1 VSACESWPFLIAKF
15 KPLLSFVD
23 VTSLIKVREM
33 ADLREIK
40 AVKTQIRL
48 EKVALDAQIR
58 QALLASEAL
67 ANQVRAMN
75 ELQAAQAAQA
85 AQVAQVAQVAQAQA
99 AGGNVANGRMDQ
111 YLGDRGPRYSVGDNG
126 EGKRGGKAVQA
137 ISRWL
142 TGLGKT

>member
-75 ELQAAQAAQA
+75 ELQAAQAAQ
-85 AQVAQVAQVAQAQA
+85 VAQAQA

-142 TGLGKT
+142 RGRG

>member
-1 VSACESWPFLIAKF
+1 MLLCSFVSACESWPFLIAKF

-40 AVKTQIRL
+40 AVKTQMRL

-67 ANQVRAMN
+67 ANQVRAMH

-85 AQVAQVAQVAQAQA
+85 QA
-99 AGGNVANGRMDQ
+99 AGGNVANVANGRMDQ

-142 TGLGKT
+142 SGRG

>member
-1 VSACESWPFLIAKF
+1 MLLCSFVSPCESWPFLIAKF
-15 KPLLSFVD
+15 KPLFSFVY

-40 AVKTQIRL
+40 AVKTQMRL

-67 ANQVRAMN
+67 ANQVRAMH

-85 AQVAQVAQVAQAQA
+85 QA
-99 AGGNVANGRMDQ
+99 AGGNVANVANGRMDQ

-137 ISRWL
+137 FSRWL
-142 TGLGKT
+142 SGRG

>member
-1 VSACESWPFLIAKF
+1 MLLCSFVSACESWPFLIAKF
-15 KPLLSFVD
+15 KPLLSVVD

-33 ADLREIK
+33 DDLRDIK

-75 ELQAAQAAQA
+75 ELQAAQAAQ
-85 AQVAQVAQVAQAQA
+85 VAQAQA
-99 AGGNVANGRMDQ
+99 AGGNVAHGRMDQ

-142 TGLGKT
+142 SGRG

>member
-1 VSACESWPFLIAKF
+1 MLLCSFVSACESWPFLIAKF

-40 AVKTQIRL
+40 AVKTQMRL

-85 AQVAQVAQVAQAQA
+85 QA
-99 AGGNVANGRMDQ
+99 AGGNVANVANGRMDQ

-142 TGLGKT
+142 SGRG

>member
-1 VSACESWPFLIAKF
+1 MLLCSFVSPCESWPFLIAKF
-15 KPLLSFVD
+15 KPLFSFVD

-40 AVKTQIRL
+40 AVKTQMRL

-67 ANQVRAMN
+67 ANQVRAMH
-75 ELQAAQAAQA
+75 ELQAAQA
-85 AQVAQVAQVAQAQA
+85 AQAQA

-142 TGLGKT
+142 RGRG

>member
-1 VSACESWPFLIAKF
+1 MLLCSFVSPCESWPFLIAKF
-15 KPLLSFVD
+15 KPLFSFVD

-40 AVKTQIRL
+40 AVKTQMRL

-67 ANQVRAMN
+67 ANQVRAMH

-85 AQVAQVAQVAQAQA
+85 QA
-99 AGGNVANGRMDQ
+99 AGGNVANVANGRMDQ

-137 ISRWL
+137 FSRWL
-142 TGLGKT
+142 SGRG

>member
-1 VSACESWPFLIAKF
+1 MLLCSFVSACESWPFLIAKF
-15 KPLLSFVD
+15 KPLFSFVD

-67 ANQVRAMN
+67 ANQVRAMH

-85 AQVAQVAQVAQAQA
+85 QA
-99 AGGNVANGRMDQ
+99 AGGNVANVANGRMDQ

-142 TGLGKT
+142 SGRG

>member
-1 VSACESWPFLIAKF
+1 MLLCSFVSACESWPFLIAKF

-75 ELQAAQAAQA
+75 ELQAAQAAQ
-85 AQVAQVAQVAQAQA
+85 VAQAQA

-142 TGLGKT
+142 SGRG

>member
-1 VSACESWPFLIAKF
+1 MLLCSFVSACESWPFLIAKF

-85 AQVAQVAQVAQAQA
+85 QA

-142 TGLGKT
+142 SGRG

>member
-1 VSACESWPFLIAKF
+1 MLLCSFVSACESWPFLIAKF

-40 AVKTQIRL
+40 AVKTQMRL

-75 ELQAAQAAQA
+75 ELQAAQA
-85 AQVAQVAQVAQAQA
+85 AQAQA

-142 TGLGKT
+142 SGRG

>member
-1 VSACESWPFLIAKF
+1 MLLCSFVSACESWPFLIAKF
-15 KPLLSFVD
+15 KPLFSFVD

-40 AVKTQIRL
+40 AVKTQMRL

-67 ANQVRAMN
+67 ANQVRAMH
-75 ELQAAQAAQA
+75 ELQAAQA
-85 AQVAQVAQVAQAQA
+85 AQAQA

-142 TGLGKT
+142 SGRG

>member
-1 VSACESWPFLIAKF
+1 MLLCSFVSACESWPFLIAKF
-15 KPLLSFVD
+15 KPLFSFVD

-40 AVKTQIRL
+40 AVKTQMRL

-85 AQVAQVAQVAQAQA
+85 AQAQA

-137 ISRWL
+137 FSRWL
-142 TGLGKT
+142 SGRG

>member
-1 VSACESWPFLIAKF
+1 MLLCSFVSACESWPFLIAKF
-15 KPLLSFVD
+15 KPLFSFVY

-40 AVKTQIRL
+40 AVKTQMRL

-67 ANQVRAMN
+67 ANQVRAMH
-75 ELQAAQAAQA
+75 ELQAAQA
-85 AQVAQVAQVAQAQA
+85 AQAQA

-142 TGLGKT
+142 SGRG

>member
-1 VSACESWPFLIAKF
+1 MLLCSFVSACESWPFLIAKF
-15 KPLLSFVD
+15 KPLFSFVD

-40 AVKTQIRL
+40 AVKTQMRL

-67 ANQVRAMN
+67 ANQVRAMH
-75 ELQAAQAAQA
+75 ELQAAQA
-85 AQVAQVAQVAQAQA
+85 AQAQA

-137 ISRWL
+137 FSRWL
-142 TGLGKT
+142 SGRG

>member
-1 VSACESWPFLIAKF
+1 MLLCSFVSACESWPFLIAKF
-15 KPLLSFVD
+15 KPLFSFVD

-40 AVKTQIRL
+40 AVKTQMRL

-85 AQVAQVAQVAQAQA
+85 AQAQA

-126 EGKRGGKAVQA
+126 EVKRGGKAVQA

-142 TGLGKT
+142 SGRG

>member
-1 VSACESWPFLIAKF
+1 MLLCSFVSACESWPFLIAKF
-15 KPLLSFVD
+15 KPLFSFVD
-23 VTSLIKVREM
+23 VTSLIKVREI

-40 AVKTQIRL
+40 AVKTQMRL

-67 ANQVRAMN
+67 ANQVRAMH
-75 ELQAAQAAQA
+75 ELQA
-85 AQVAQVAQVAQAQA
+85 AQVAQAQA
-99 AGGNVANGRMDQ
+99 AGGNVANVANGRMDQ

-137 ISRWL
+137 FSRWL
-142 TGLGKT
+142 SGRG

>member
-1 VSACESWPFLIAKF
+1 
-15 KPLLSFVD
+15 
-23 VTSLIKVREM
+23 M

-67 ANQVRAMN
+67 ANQVRAMH

-85 AQVAQVAQVAQAQA
+85 QA
-99 AGGNVANGRMDQ
+99 AGGNVANVANVANGRMDQ

-142 TGLGKT
+142 SGRG

>member
-1 VSACESWPFLIAKF
+1 MLLCSFVSACESWLFLIAKF
-15 KPLLSFVD
+15 KSLFSFVD

-40 AVKTQIRL
+40 AVKTQMRL
-48 EKVALDAQIR
+48 EKVALDAQIH

-67 ANQVRAMN
+67 ANQVRAMH
-75 ELQAAQAAQA
+75 ELQA
-85 AQVAQVAQVAQAQA
+85 AQVAQAQA

-142 TGLGKT
+142 SGRG

>member
-1 VSACESWPFLIAKF
+1 MLLCSFVSACESWPFLIAKF
-15 KPLLSFVD
+15 KPLFSFVD

-40 AVKTQIRL
+40 AVKTQMRL

-75 ELQAAQAAQA
+75 ELQAAQA
-85 AQVAQVAQVAQAQA
+85 AQAQA

-142 TGLGKT
+142 SGRG

>member
-1 VSACESWPFLIAKF
+1 MLLCSFVSACESWPFLIAKF

-33 ADLREIK
+33 ADLTEIK
-40 AVKTQIRL
+40 AVKTQMRL

-75 ELQAAQAAQA
+75 ELQAAQA
-85 AQVAQVAQVAQAQA
+85 AQVAQAQA

-142 TGLGKT
+142 SGRG

>member
-1 VSACESWPFLIAKF
+1 MLLCSFVSACESWPFLIAKF
-15 KPLLSFVD
+15 KPLFSFVD

-40 AVKTQIRL
+40 AVKTQMRL

-67 ANQVRAMN
+67 ANQVRAMH
-75 ELQAAQAAQA
+75 ELQAAQA
-85 AQVAQVAQVAQAQA
+85 AQAQA

-126 EGKRGGKAVQA
+126 EGKRVGKAVQA
-137 ISRWL
+137 FSRWL
-142 TGLGKT
+142 SGRG

>member
-1 VSACESWPFLIAKF
+1 MLLCSFVSACESWPFLIAKF
-15 KPLLSFVD
+15 KPLFSFVD
-23 VTSLIKVREM
+23 VTSLIKVREI

-40 AVKTQIRL
+40 AVKTQMRL

-67 ANQVRAMN
+67 ANQVRAMH
-75 ELQAAQAAQA
+75 ELQA
-85 AQVAQVAQVAQAQA
+85 AQVAQAQA
-99 AGGNVANGRMDQ
+99 AGGNVANVANVANGRMDQ

-137 ISRWL
+137 FSRWL
-142 TGLGKT
+142 SGRG

>member
-1 VSACESWPFLIAKF
+1 MLLCSFVSACESWPFLIAKF
-15 KPLLSFVD
+15 KPLFSFVD

-33 ADLREIK
+33 ADLTEIK

-75 ELQAAQAAQA
+75 ELQA
-85 AQVAQVAQVAQAQA
+85 AQAQA

-142 TGLGKT
+142 SGRG

>member
-1 VSACESWPFLIAKF
+1 MLLCSFVSACESWPFLIAKF

-40 AVKTQIRL
+40 AVKTQMRL

-67 ANQVRAMN
+67 ANQVRAMH
-75 ELQAAQAAQA
+75 ELQAAQA
-85 AQVAQVAQVAQAQA
+85 AQAQA

-142 TGLGKT
+142 SGRG

>member
-1 VSACESWPFLIAKF
+1 
-15 KPLLSFVD
+15 
-23 VTSLIKVREM
+23 M

-40 AVKTQIRL
+40 AVKTQMRL

-67 ANQVRAMN
+67 ANQVRAMH
-75 ELQAAQAAQA
+75 ELQA
-85 AQVAQVAQVAQAQA
+85 AQVAQAQA

-137 ISRWL
+137 FSRWL
-142 TGLGKT
+142 SGRG

>member
-1 VSACESWPFLIAKF
+1 
-15 KPLLSFVD
+15 
-23 VTSLIKVREM
+23 M

-75 ELQAAQAAQA
+75 ELQA
-85 AQVAQVAQVAQAQA
+85 AQVAQAQA

-142 TGLGKT
+142 SGRG

>member
-1 VSACESWPFLIAKF
+1 MLLCSFVSACESWPFLIAKF
-15 KPLLSFVD
+15 KPLFSFVD

-40 AVKTQIRL
+40 AVKTQMRL

-85 AQVAQVAQVAQAQA
+85 QA

-126 EGKRGGKAVQA
+126 EVKRGGKAVQA

-142 TGLGKT
+142 SGRG

>member
-40 AVKTQIRL
+40 AVKTQMRL

-67 ANQVRAMN
+67 ANQVRAMH
-75 ELQAAQAAQA
+75 ELQAAQA
-85 AQVAQVAQVAQAQA
+85 AQAQA

-137 ISRWL
+137 FSRWL
-142 TGLGKT
+142 SGRG

>member
-1 VSACESWPFLIAKF
+1 MLLCSFVSACENWLLLIAKF
-15 KPLLSFVD
+15 KPLFSFVD

-33 ADLREIK
+33 ANLTEIK
-40 AVKTQIRL
+40 AVKTQMRL

-75 ELQAAQAAQA
+75 ELQAAQA
-85 AQVAQVAQVAQAQA
+85 AQVAQVAQAQA

-142 TGLGKT
+142 SGRG

>member
-1 VSACESWPFLIAKF
+1 MLLCSFVSACESWPFLIAKF
-15 KPLLSFVD
+15 KPLFSFVD

-40 AVKTQIRL
+40 AVKTQMRL

-85 AQVAQVAQVAQAQA
+85 AQAQA

-142 TGLGKT
+142 SGRG

>member
-1 VSACESWPFLIAKF
+1 MLLCSFVSACESWPFLIAKF
-15 KPLLSFVD
+15 KPLFSFVD

-33 ADLREIK
+33 ADIREIK
-40 AVKTQIRL
+40 AVKTQMRL

-67 ANQVRAMN
+67 ANQVRAMH
-75 ELQAAQAAQA
+75 ELHAAQA
-85 AQVAQVAQVAQAQA
+85 AQAQA

-142 TGLGKT
+142 SGRG

>member
-1 VSACESWPFLIAKF
+1 MLLCSFVSACESWPFLIAKF

-75 ELQAAQAAQA
+75 ELQAAQAAQ
-85 AQVAQVAQVAQAQA
+85 VAQVAQAQA

-142 TGLGKT
+142 SGRG

>member
-1 VSACESWPFLIAKF
+1 MLLCSFVSACESWPFLIAKF
-15 KPLLSFVD
+15 KPLFSFVD

-40 AVKTQIRL
+40 AVKTQMRL

-85 AQVAQVAQVAQAQA
+85 QA
-99 AGGNVANGRMDQ
+99 AGGNVANGRMDK

-142 TGLGKT
+142 SGRG

>member
-1 VSACESWPFLIAKF
+1 MSACESWPFLIAKF

-75 ELQAAQAAQA
+75 ELQAAQAAQ
-85 AQVAQVAQVAQAQA
+85 VAQAQA

-142 TGLGKT
+142 SGRG

>member
-1 VSACESWPFLIAKF
+1 MLLCSFVSACESWPFLIAKF

-67 ANQVRAMN
+67 ANQVRAMH

-85 AQVAQVAQVAQAQA
+85 QA
-99 AGGNVANGRMDQ
+99 AGGNVANVANGRMDQ

-142 TGLGKT
+142 SGRG

>member
-75 ELQAAQAAQA
+75 ELQAAQAAQ
-85 AQVAQVAQVAQAQA
+85 VAQAQA

-142 TGLGKT
+142 SGRG

>member
-1 VSACESWPFLIAKF
+1 MLLCSFVSACESWPFLIAKF

-40 AVKTQIRL
+40 AVKTQMRL

-67 ANQVRAMN
+67 ANQVRAMH
-75 ELQAAQAAQA
+75 ELQAAQA
-85 AQVAQVAQVAQAQA
+85 AQVAQAQA

-142 TGLGKT
+142 SGRG

>member
-1 VSACESWPFLIAKF
+1 MLLCSFVSACESWPFLIAKF
-15 KPLLSFVD
+15 KPLFSFVD

-40 AVKTQIRL
+40 AVKTQMRL

-75 ELQAAQAAQA
+75 ELQA
-85 AQVAQVAQVAQAQA
+85 AQVAQAQA

-142 TGLGKT
+142 SGRG